1 MEHMRLKLIL
11 PGVNPAQITKPEK
24 CPYKKCNGKHF
35 KMRQEVQKAIRDSK
49 CPAGTSVSSLFSMS
63 AA

>member
-1 MEHMRLKLIL
+1 MEHMHLKLIL

-35 KMRQEVQKAIRDSK
+35 KMRQEVQKAVRDSK
-49 CPAGTSVSSLFSMS
+49 CPAWVQVP
-63 AA
+63 